1 MGIKVAIPLLDYAP
15 SSQNQRVAGFEQPGE
30 EQPRIYSAEF
40 ITESEE
46 MNGLI
51 WAAYYQIFHEQQML
65 ASNRQL
71 FLESQLLAGQIT
83 VKTFIRG
90 LLLSDSFRRLNYD
103 CNNNY
108 RFVEL
113 CIQRVLGRYIYDER
127 EKLAWSI
134 VLATKGLQGFVDEL
148 LNTEEYLDNFGEH
161 TVPYQRRR
169 ILPQRTQGDL
179 PFARMARYG
188 TDYRDKLPSPSMVR
202 RPFNFRAFMAGSNG
216 PVVSWL
222 FGTLIVAIAFVYVS
236 KYLGILPVFGGY

>member
-1 MGIKVAIPLLDYAP
+1 MKNLLILLFIFAMNVV
-15 SSQNQRVAGFEQPGE
+15 SAQN
-30 EQPRIYSAEF
+30 SDTAE
-40 ITESEE
+40 TSK
-46 MNGLI
+46 
-51 WAAYYQIFHEQQML
+51 
-65 ASNRQL
+65 
-71 FLESQLLAGQIT
+71 IT
-83 VKTFIRG
+83 VKSFIRG

-113 CIQRVLGRYIYDER
+113 CIQRVLGRYVYDER

-169 ILPQRTQGDL
+169 ILPQRVEGDL

-188 TDYRDKLPSPSMVR
+188 TDFRDKLPTPMVR
-202 RPFNFRAFMAGSNG
+202 KPFNLREFMAGSNW

-222 FGTLIVAIAFVYVS
+222 FGTLIVAIATVYVS
-236 KYLGILPVFGGY
+236 KYLGILPTFGGY